1 MVCSPPPEQ
10 LFMNFGD
17 GSFFEMYSGLGP
29 WNRTWSTYARPP
41 QIIFLPNMSAAPQR
55 GVYYRNNTKDEV
67 HIYQQSLAFVI
78 HSLSNLPYSLI
89 IPILIYKIFTAQQG
103 PIPTPLPNQKSVPIS
118 YVHFSTLVIKGNLAT
133 NTTIIARGKMSNS
146 MGTVNIHS
154 LRCPFLESWH
164 SYSSE
169 NLYMCWEMPCDA
181 PLQGGTVHKYIGFM
195 YTYPNPMSVYLL
207 NFLLSLVV
215 STVTWLYKIII

>member
-1 MVCSPPPEQ
+1 MLAKTTRVSKKQNMVNICP
-10 LFMNFGD
+10 
-17 GSFFEMYSGLGP
+17 
-29 WNRTWSTYARPP
+29 RPP

-118 YVHFSTLVIKGNLAT
+118 YVHFSTLVIKGNHAHSIF
-133 NTTIIARGKMSNS
+133 NFGHQHHNNS
-146 MGTVNIHS
+146 QRQNV
-154 LRCPFLESWH
+154 
-164 SYSSE
+164 
-169 NLYMCWEMPCDA
+169 
-181 PLQGGTVHKYIGFM
+181 K
-195 YTYPNPMSVYLL
+195 
-207 NFLLSLVV
+207 
-215 STVTWLYKIII
+215 